1 MIIESYTIIK
11 YVIDGKHVIS
21 QNSNKA
27 ITKLIEPINT
37 FNKKICNNKIYI
49 DIYNNSGTTIKNI
62 IYKEQ
67 LNHDLV
73 IDLIINDGIIK
84 NINIKDG
91 IKIKT
96 IRKNEKIKIEY
107 PYLKFFS
114 KKSLL
119 IYNFIIN
126 DRKKTIYLLSNNK

>member
-91 IKIKT
+91 IKI
-96 IRKNEKIKIEY
+96 
-107 PYLKFFS
+107 
-114 KKSLL
+114 
-119 IYNFIIN
+119 
-126 DRKKTIYLLSNNK
+126 